1 MNNDLLQGTVTA
13 VHEGTL
19 TARINDEDRCE
30 GCGARKSCGM
40 AAGANEKQIE
50 IPYLSGQY
58 KEGDRINLLVKSSM
72 GVKAAFFA
80 FILPLILALTVLFTA
95 SFAGKGEKFMA
106 LTALLAISIY
116 YTSLYFFRDKLK
128 QKFTF
133 IIQ

>member
-13 VHEGTL
+13 VHDGIL
-19 TARINDEDRCE
+19 TALINDEDRCE

-40 AAGANEKQIE
+40 AGAKEKRIE
-50 IPYLSGQY
+50 IPCTSGQY
-58 KEGDRINLLVKSSM
+58 EEGDKINLLVKSSM

-106 LTALLAISIY
+106 LTALLVISIY